1 MAEAAVS
8 EDKPID
14 SKPDAK
20 PVKERSTID
29 FPYTSLDDG
38 ILVAKAVHK
47 LGGNQCRLDSLAAEL
62 GHDTVKSGG
71 FRQRLSTAHTF
82 GLTSLSQGVVS
93 LSDLGVR
100 IVDPEQEKPARVEA
114 FLKVPLYN
122 SVYEQFKN
130 GTLPP
135 AQGLEAAMVSLGVA
149 VKQKDKARQAFQ
161 KSAKEAGFFAY
172 GATKLVYP
180 ALGGTAGVAKTKVAD
195 EQTPDAGT
203 NGKTGN
209 SGGNDGDG
217 GGPKKRHPFIEGL
230 LETLPPAALGA
241 AKTEWSIKDRQDWLQ
256 TAAGIFKLIYKTA
269 GDDSGEEVTVSL
281 IPPAKTSA
289 N

>member
-1 MAEAAVS
+1 MTEAVTVDVQPADPKPNDRAERQVS
-8 EDKPID
+8 
-14 SKPDAK
+14 S
-20 PVKERSTID
+20 ID

-38 ILVAKAVHK
+38 IAVAKAVHK
-47 LGGNQCRLDSLAAEL
+47 LGGNTCRLDSLAAEL

-82 GLTSLSQGVVS
+82 GFTSLSQGIVT
-93 LSDLGVR
+93 LSDLAAR
-100 IVDPEQEKPARVEA
+100 ILDPEQEKAARVES

-122 SVYEQFKN
+122 AIYEQFKN

-135 AQGLEAAMVSLGVA
+135 AQGLESAMVSLGV
-149 VKQKDKARQAFQ
+149 VPKQKTKARQAFQ

-180 ALGGTAGVAKTKVAD
+180 ALGGASEPPKVK
-195 EQTPDAGT
+195 EPEVLTPESKRKSG
-203 NGKTGN
+203 NG
-209 SGGNDGDG
+209 GDG
-217 GGPKKRHPFIEGL
+217 GDVKNRHPFIEGL

-241 AKTEWSIKDRQDWLQ
+241 QKTEWSLKDRQDWLQ
-256 TAAGIFKLIYKTA
+256 TAAGIFNLIYKA
-269 GDDSGEEVTVSL
+269 SAEDKGGAITVSAAW
-281 IPPAKTSA
+281 PSNTSA